1 MNQFY
6 LVVDFLRHR
15 LENNPNNNTVIFGR
29 TNEKDLYKKSIYP
42 LTHIN
47 PVSAPMTSSQVS
59 YFSFEIAC
67 LDQRDISKSI
77 TTDKFEGNDNFQDN
91 LNITYTILNDLVNYI
106 RIQNNN
112 YNIEIESVSD
122 ATPIIFND
130 YNLLDGWFITIT
142 LKIPNNQSVC

>member
-1 MNQFY
+1 MNAFY
-6 LVVDFLRHR
+6 LVVDFLRSR
-15 LENNPNNNTVIFGR
+15 LEDNPNNNTVVFGR
-29 TNEKDLYKKSIYP
+29 TEDKDLYKKSIYP

-47 PVSAPMTSSQVS
+47 PVSAPMSSSQVS

-77 TTDKFEGNDNFQDN
+77 PTDKFEGNDNLQDN

-106 RIQNNN
+106 RLQNNN
-112 YNIEIESVSD
+112 YNIEIENISD
-122 ATPIIFND
+122 ASPIIFND
-130 YNLLDGWFITIT
+130 YSLLDGWFISIT

>member
-1 MNQFY
+1 MNAFY
-6 LVVDFLRHR
+6 LVVDFLRNR
-15 LENNPNNNTVIFGR
+15 LESNPNNNTVVFGR
-29 TNEKDLYKKSIYP
+29 TEDKDLYKKSIYP

-47 PVSAPMTSSQVS
+47 PVSAPMSSSQVS

-77 TTDKFEGNDNFQDN
+77 ATDKFEGNDNLQDN

-106 RIQNNN
+106 RLQNNN
-112 YNIEIESVSD
+112 YSIEIESVSD
-122 ATPIIFND
+122 ASPIIFND

-142 LKIPNNQSVC
+142 LKIPNSQSIC

>member
-1 MNQFY
+1 MNAFY
-6 LVVDFLRHR
+6 LVVDFLRNR
-15 LENNPNNNTVIFGR
+15 LESNPNNNTVVFGR
-29 TNEKDLYKKSIYP
+29 TEDKDLYKKSIYP

-47 PVSAPMTSSQVS
+47 PVSAPMSSSQVS

-77 TTDKFEGNDNFQDN
+77 ATDKFEGNDNLQDN

-106 RIQNNN
+106 RLQNNN
-112 YNIEIESVSD
+112 YSIEIESVSD
-122 ATPIIFND
+122 ASPIIFND

>member
-1 MNQFY
+1 MNAFY
-6 LVVDFLRHR
+6 LVVDFLRSR
-15 LENNPNNNTVIFGR
+15 LEDNPNNNTVVFGR
-29 TNEKDLYKKSIYP
+29 TEDKDLYKKSIYP

-47 PVSAPMTSSQVS
+47 PVSAPMSSSQVS

-77 TTDKFEGNDNFQDN
+77 STDKFEGNDNLQDN

-106 RIQNNN
+106 RLQNNN
-112 YNIEIESVSD
+112 YNIEIEDVSE
-122 ATPIIFND
+122 ASPIVFSD
-130 YNLLDGWFITIT
+130 FNLLDGWFITLT

>member
-6 LVVDFLRHR
+6 LVVDFLRQR

-77 TTDKFEGNDNFQDN
+77 AIDKFEGNDNFQDN